1 MNAAAAAIIGLAGT
15 LATVSVT
22 FLIAWLKMRSE
33 ARASAVARATADREH
48 ELARETAQR
57 EHELALATV
66 RAKADVELEAARE
79 RLAVVDG
86 PATNAEAWSS
96 VFEVT
101 HRTMLAL
108 QADVARLEQRLND
121 QDHEHRLELAERD
134 EQARTREEMLVH
146 TADALRRLRSYV
158 SVVTRLLAEHD
169 IPFPAPP
176 RDVDEVAPE
185 RRSLTAPATVT
196 AILDPKLEAIPH
208 PVVEDPKKKTNA

>member
-1 MNAAAAAIIGLAGT
+1 MSAAAAAIIGLAGT

-33 ARASAVARATADREH
+33 ARAQAVASATAEREH
-48 ELARETAQR
+48 ELARETAAR
-57 EHELALATV
+57 EHELALATI
-66 RAKADVELEAARE
+66 RAQADVELEAARE
-79 RLAVVDG
+79 RLSVVDG

-101 HRTMLAL
+101 HRTMLSL

-134 EQARTREEMLVH
+134 EQARSREEMLVH

-158 SVVTRLLAEHD
+158 SVVTRLLSEHD
-169 IPFPAPP
+169 IPFPQPP
-176 RDVDEVAPE
+176 VDVDEIAPE

-196 AILDPKLEAIPH
+196 AILDPKHEAPAQ
-208 PVVEDPKKKTNA
+208 PAGESKKTTNV